1 VEVPRWGAEASVS
14 YADDLLDQT
23 PAPQREGFTN
33 FPHWRVTQTG
43 PRGGTTN
50 WFSNHAEAAFFQLAH
65 GGTIAGVSCEDFEE
79 AWPWR
84 RPHIHGGGS
93 VGERQ
98 ETPEPTPQ
106 SDARRSQR
114 AGRLM

>member
-1 VEVPRWGAEASVS
+1 MS

-33 FPHWRVTQTG
+33 LYPHWKVVQAG
-43 PRGGTTN
+43 PGGGTTN
-50 WFSNHAEAAFFQLAH
+50 WFSNHAEAGFFQLAH
-65 GGTIAGVSCEDFEE
+65 GGTITGVSCEDFES

-84 RPHIHGGGS
+84 RPHLHGAS
-93 VGERQ
+93 SDGERQ
-98 ETPEPTPQ
+98 EATEPTPR

-114 AGRLM
+114 LGRLV